1 MKSTVFAL
9 SLVSC
14 PAGLALRVTITSHI
28 LEFLIR
34 ITSTSQLQKEDA
46 SLDPRATSRSSSRL
60 KTQ

>member
-1 MKSTVFAL
+1 MKSTVFVL

-14 PAGLALRVTITSHI
+14 LAGLALRVTIMSHI

-34 ITSTSQLQKEDA
+34 IISTSQLQKEDA
-46 SLDPRATSRSSSRL
+46 SLDLPATSRSSSRL